1 MFQDGDSSEE
11 ETEKSLIKNQTLSP
25 IAEDD

>member
-11 ETEKSLIKNQTLSP
+11 ENEKSLIKNQTLSP